1 MIALSV
7 GGLTVGEGDGTVM
20 GVVHHFCSGTIHKLN
35 CAVLVALWYTV

>member
-7 GGLTVGEGDGTVM
+7 GGLTVREGDGAV